1 MARAEACLFG
11 PLGWPSVIASG
22 TAAVA
27 TATKAAAPGFQH
39 ILSGITISASG
50 TPAAAVTVTL
60 KDGTTVI
67 DQWEIPAAAFAPIV
81 IEYKRPFII
90 TVGNLVE
97 LSIPSLGA
105 AIKGT
110 AVIRGLSVTA

>member
-11 PLGWPSVIASG
+11 PLGWPSVIASA
-22 TAAVA
+22 TAGVA
-27 TATKAAAPGFQH
+27 TATKAAAAGFQH
-39 ILSGITISASG
+39 ILSGVSISASG
-50 TPAAAVTVTL
+50 AVAVAVTVTL

-67 DQWEIPAAAFAPIV
+67 DQWELPASAFAPIV
-81 IEYKRPFII
+81 IEYKRPFVI
-90 TVGNLVE
+90 TAGNLVE

-110 AVIRGLSVTA
+110 AVIRGLTVSA